1 VLHALFLPTPFKSA
15 SKSVSRE
22 RDDLPEEVLRPGALY
37 RECAVVRLD
46 VRAHQ
51 DKQNEGSRSG
61 DGEGEGGLVDDGELG
76 GEVTGRM
83 VWESFEV
90 ELKAW
95 EAANPRSLGDARGEE
110 GEGAGGRREGTP
122 PEVDTVDG

>member
-1 VLHALFLPTPFKSA
+1 MLHALFLPTPFKSA
-15 SKSVSRE
+15 SKSMSRE
-22 RDDLPEEVLRPGALY
+22 SSDDLPEEVLRPGALY
-37 RECAVVRLD
+37 RECAVVRLN

-51 DKQNEGSRSG
+51 DNP
-61 DGEGEGGLVDDGELG
+61 GEGEGGGGGGGGGLVDDGELG

-95 EAANPRSLGDARGEE
+95 EAANPRSLEDEQGEE
-110 GEGAGGRREGTP
+110 GNGIGRREGTP
-122 PEVDTVDG
+122 PEVDKVDG